1 MMLKHIG
8 YIFIFLFISCS
19 KPSPETYIQHITGY
33 WEIEKVRTTDGLE
46 KEYNFNQTVDFF
58 EVVNKTGVRKK
69 VQPQLNGTFIV
80 TKDSETFT
88 LTIEKDSLRIY
99 YKTPLTSWKETFISV
114 KENQMILKN
123 EAGNLYFYKPYTKIE
138 L

>member
-1 MMLKHIG
+1 MMLKHVG
-8 YIFIFLFISCS
+8 YILIFLCISCS
-19 KPSPETYIQHITGY
+19 KPNPETYIQYITGY
-33 WEIEKVRTTDGLE
+33 WEIEKVRTVDGLE

-58 EVVNKTGVRKK
+58 EIVNKKGIRKK

-88 LTIEKDSLRIY
+88 LAIEKDSLRIY
-99 YKTPLTSWKETFISV
+99 YKTPLTSWKETFVSV

-123 EAGNLYFYKPYTKIE
+123 EAGNLYFYRPYKKME